1 MPDTSMDV
9 ALVMAAFKSKVPLM
23 SMTPKVRVPPTMP
36 FNSVSDAV
44 TVKLLVS
51 LPSEL
56 MVLLKVTW
64 ALEVAKV
71 VLPVKVTAPV

>member
-1 MPDTSMDV
+1 MDV

-23 SMTPKVRVPPTMP
+23 SITPKVRVPPMMP
-36 FNSVSDAV
+36 LNSVSDAV
-44 TVKLLVS
+44 MVRLLVS

-71 VLPVKVTAPV
+71 VLPVKVAAPV

>member
-1 MPDTSMDV
+1 MI
-9 ALVMAAFKSKVPLM
+9 PL
-23 SMTPKVRVPPTMP
+23 
-36 FNSVSDAV
+36 NSVSDAV
-44 TVKLLVS
+44 MVRLLVS

-71 VLPVKVTAPV
+71 VLPVKVVTPV

>member
-9 ALVMAAFKSKVPLM
+9 AAVMAAFKSKVPLM
-23 SMTPKVRVPPTMP
+23 SMTPKVRVPPMMP
-36 FNSVSDAV
+36 LNSVSEAV
-44 TVKLLVS
+44 TVRLLVS

-64 ALEVAKV
+64 ALRGGQGGVAG
-71 VLPVKVTAPV
+71 